1 MRDSPQLDRN
11 RTDGSEMEI
20 KSTTIPR
27 TQKIF
32 NI

>member
-11 RTDGSEMEI
+11 KTDGSEMEI
-20 KSTTIPR
+20 KSTIIPS
-27 TQKIF
+27 TSKIF